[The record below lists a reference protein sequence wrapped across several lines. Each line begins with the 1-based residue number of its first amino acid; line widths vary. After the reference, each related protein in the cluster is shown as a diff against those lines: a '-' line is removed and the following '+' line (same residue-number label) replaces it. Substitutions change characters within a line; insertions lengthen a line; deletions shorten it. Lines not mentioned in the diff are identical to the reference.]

1 MDLGS
6 TSHLTCSAVDT
17 DGDTIAFEWRSSL
30 GTLTGDDS
38 VAIWVAPTVP
48 GNYEVQCRILDGRG
62 GEQEDS
68 LSMEVRDFSLNQS
81 GALIA
86 HYPFSGSAVDS
97 SGNGNNGAVHGAV
110 LSVDRFG
117 APAGAYAFNGTTAYI
132 EVPNSLS
139 LNFQNAITVAFWMK
153 IGAFYAREQ
162 YPISH
167 GNWDNRWKA
176 SISNNRLR
184 WTVKTSSGIRDLD
197 SETDFSVGVW
207 RHVTLTYTG
216 SDIELYIDGNLDAFS
231 SWSGSLLTTSFDLT
245 IGQVLPGNQGYN
257 FNGVLDDI
265 RIYDY
270 ALGVPEI
277 EQLAGLATSAE
288 ASPEDRVPL
297 KNALEPNYP
306 NPFNP
311 MTEIR
316 FSVSETGPVTLEI
329 FDLLGRT
336 VATIVRELLPPGTYR
351 RTWDATGVATG
362 VYYYQL
368 TASDSRI
375 TRKLMLLR

>member
-1 MDLGS
+1 
-6 TSHLTCSAVDT
+6 
-17 DGDTIAFEWRSSL
+17 
-30 GTLTGDDS
+30 
-38 VAIWVAPTVP
+38 
-48 GNYEVQCRILDGRG
+48 
-62 GEQEDS
+62 
-68 LSMEVRDFSLNQS
+68 
-81 GALIA
+81 
-86 HYPFSGSAVDS
+86 
-97 SGNGNNGAVHGAV
+97 
-110 LSVDRFG
+110 
-117 APAGAYAFNGTTAYI
+117 
-132 EVPNSLS
+132 
-139 LNFQNAITVAFWMK
+139 MK

-167 GNWDNRWKA
+167 GNWENRWKA